1 MVDFTRRQRLLGM
14 DIDENDARLRE
25 HTARYNTT
33 PHRTTLRH
41 TQRSIAPSAV
51 CGCALLPQGGL

>member
-25 HTARYNTT
+25 HTARYK
-33 PHRTTLRH
+33 PHRTAHRH
-41 TQRSIAPSAV
+41 TQRSVAPSAV